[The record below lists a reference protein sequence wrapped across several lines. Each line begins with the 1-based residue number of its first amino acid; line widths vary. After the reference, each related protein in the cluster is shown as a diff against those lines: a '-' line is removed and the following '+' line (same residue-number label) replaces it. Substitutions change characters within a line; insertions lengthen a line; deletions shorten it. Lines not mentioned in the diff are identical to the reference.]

1 MSRFLGLIPARGGS
15 KGIPR
20 KNLALLAAKPLI
32 QYTIDAAL
40 NCRSLDRVI
49 LSTDDEEI
57 AEYGRRAGVEVPFI
71 RPAELATD
79 QASTRL
85 VQRHALQWCEAD
97 EGDLPEALVTLQPT
111 SPLRTHQHIDQAVLR
126 FREGN
131 ADSVLGVTP
140 VRDHPYEVVGFSE
153 GSMYRP
159 VARPAHV
166 VRRQQYPTFFK
177 INGAIYVTKS
187 SILLERDTGYGE
199 RVLDYQMEP
208 EESVDVDSLYDLQI
222 ADALL
227 RGIGVEA
234 ESCGCSISNGR

>member
-20 KNLALLAAKPLI
+20 KNLVLLAGKPLI

-57 AEYGRRAGVEVPFI
+57 AEYGRQSGLEVPFI

-79 QASTRL
+79 EASTRV

-97 EGDLPEALVTLQPT
+97 EGEFPEALITLQPT
-111 SPLRTHQHIDQAVLR
+111 SPLRTNHHIDEAVQR
-126 FREGN
+126 FQEEQ

-140 VRDHPYEVVGFSE
+140 VRDHPYEVVGFSR
-153 GSMYRP
+153 GAMIR
-159 VARPAHV
+159 AMDRPAHV
-166 VRRQQYPTFFK
+166 VRRQEYPPFYK
-177 INGAIYVTKS
+177 INGAIYITRS
-187 SILLERDTGYGE
+187 SFLIDQDAGYGG
-199 RVLDYQMEP
+199 RVFEYEMGWD
-208 EESVDVDSLYDLQI
+208 ESVDIDSLDDLHT
-222 ADALL
+222 ADTLL
-227 RGIGVEA
+227 RTAGQKA
-234 ESCGCSISNGR
+234 KSRST